1 MIDLKA
7 FDNFLESLY
16 IKKKADRNKIINLYK
31 RLLKQKK
38 SIINFETGLE
48 ELGWEEIT
56 IQNITNYV
64 LIWNY
69 RKKEDEKL
77 WKNKKKN

>member
-16 IKKKADRNKIINLYK
+16 IKKKVDRNKIINLYK

-38 SIINFETGLE
+38 SIIDFETGLE
-48 ELGWEEIT
+48 KLSWEEIT

-69 RKKEDEKL
+69 RRKEDEKL
-77 WKNKKKN
+77 WKNKKS

>member
-1 MIDLKA
+1 MMDLKS

-16 IKKKADRNKIINLYK
+16 IKKKFDRNKIINLYK
-31 RLLKQKK
+31 KLLKQKK
-38 SIINFETGLE
+38 SIIDFETGLE

-56 IQNITNYV
+56 IQNISRYIM
-64 LIWNY
+64 IWNY
-69 RKKEDEKL
+69 RKKENEKL

>member
-16 IKKKADRNKIINLYK
+16 IKKKVDRNKIINLYK

-38 SIINFETGLE
+38 SIIDFETGLE
-48 ELGWEEIT
+48 KLSWEEIT

-69 RKKEDEKL
+69 RRRADERI
-77 WKNKKKN
+77 WKNKKN

>member
-1 MIDLKA
+1 MIDLKV
-7 FDNFLESLY
+7 FDKFLESLY
-16 IKKKADRNKIINLYK
+16 IKKKIDRNKIINLYK

-38 SIINFETGLE
+38 SIIDFETGLE
-48 ELGWEEIT
+48 KLGWEEIT

-69 RKKEDEKL
+69 RRKEDKKL
-77 WKNKKKN
+77 WKNKKN

>member
-16 IKKKADRNKIINLYK
+16 IKKKVDRNKIINLYK

-38 SIINFETGLE
+38 SIIDFETGLE
-48 ELGWEEIT
+48 KLGWEEIT

-69 RKKEDEKL
+69 RRREDERI
-77 WKNKKKN
+77 WKNKKN

>member
-16 IKKKADRNKIINLYK
+16 IKKKVDRNKIINLYK
-31 RLLKQKK
+31 KLLKQKK
-38 SIINFETGLE
+38 SIIDFETGLE
-48 ELGWEEIT
+48 KLGWEEIT

-69 RKKEDEKL
+69 RRKEDEKL
-77 WKNKKKN
+77 WKNKKN

>member
-7 FDNFLESLY
+7 FDKFLESLY
-16 IKKKADRNKIINLYK
+16 IKKKVDRNKIINFYK

-38 SIINFETGLE
+38 SIIDFETGLE
-48 ELGWEEIT
+48 KLSWEEIT

-69 RKKEDEKL
+69 RRREDERI
-77 WKNKKKN
+77 WKNKKN

>member
-16 IKKKADRNKIINLYK
+16 IKKKVDRNKIINLYK
-31 RLLKQKK
+31 KLLKQKK
-38 SIINFETGLE
+38 SIIDFETGLE
-48 ELGWEEIT
+48 KLGWEEIT
-56 IQNITNYV
+56 IQNITNDV

-77 WKNKKKN
+77 CKSKKKN

>member
-16 IKKKADRNKIINLYK
+16 IKKKVDRNKIINLYK

-38 SIINFETGLE
+38 SIIDFETSLE
-48 ELGWEEIT
+48 KLGWEEIT

-69 RKKEDEKL
+69 RRREDERI
-77 WKNKKKN
+77 WKNKKN

>member
-1 MIDLKA
+1 MVDLKA

-16 IKKKADRNKIINLYK
+16 IKKKVDRNKIINLYK
-31 RLLKQKK
+31 KLLKQKK
-38 SIINFETGLE
+38 SIIDFETGLE
-48 ELGWEEIT
+48 KLGWEEIT

-64 LIWNY
+64 LIWNF

>member
-7 FDNFLESLY
+7 FDNFLGNLY
-16 IKKKADRNKIINLYK
+16 VKKKVDRNKIINLYK

-38 SIINFETGLE
+38 SIIDFETSLE
-48 ELGWEEIT
+48 KLGWEEIT

-69 RKKEDEKL
+69 RRREDERI
-77 WKNKKKN
+77 WKNKKN

>member
-16 IKKKADRNKIINLYK
+16 IKKKVDRNKIINLYK

-38 SIINFETGLE
+38 SIIDFETGLE
-48 ELGWEEIT
+48 KLSWEEIT

-69 RKKEDEKL
+69 RRREDERI

>member
-16 IKKKADRNKIINLYK
+16 IKKKVDRNKIINLYK

-38 SIINFETGLE
+38 SIIDFETGLE
-48 ELGWEEIT
+48 KLGWEEIT

-69 RKKEDEKL
+69 RKKENEKL
-77 WKNKKKN
+77 CKNKKKN